1 MASVSCD
8 CVAPSGVGLI
18 VGSIY
23 DCEKCGRPRWCSRE
37 NDSRLSKIP
46 RISDDGGLE
55 EADADDLR
63 FWQSLQK
70 KPLRTRLRG
79 LKSKKQRDRAMLAF
93 LDRPVRGPGKQL
105 DALRERLDEFG
116 LGLKRLYDDPTV
128 IQDEPL
134 LLCWRDWELGRIE
147 IDESND
153 QQPTREEGE
162 GGWTSADKVVLN
174 MLREMILG
182 GFKDHQAKAIHDSME
197 NPGSLSI
204 AALPTG
210 FGKTR
215 IGQVITWLNRREK
228 RKGPTLLISPLIAL
242 MDDQRDQF
250 DRFNQDLI
258 EAKENPLRTHFLTA
272 AEDESHTA
280 IMQALLDDEVDVL
293 CCSPETLL
301 SPVRKS
307 HWVEIFLRMRNPFS
321 LMVVDEAHTIGDWG
335 ASIRPE
341 FQLLG
346 WVKDRLLEREPRLR
360 VLLMSATITQHEET
374 ELVRLFRRGLNVLD
388 AIREDRL
395 REDLSFNVVIDGKQV
410 QDVSRSWMEFLQR
423 ERRSIPS
430 QWFEEQADNPNK
442 KGAPPLLIY
451 TPQKKVATGSM
462 KDIAREVICND
473 DKGLVKTYTGETL
486 PDQRDALRRQFLND
500 QMRVLVATSAFGMG
514 IDKEDVWTIAYLG
527 MPFTLKGL
535 YQGFGRAARKSNWPL
550 REGWDPQKEDGWRSG
565 NCLGVIPDAH
575 PRGFNR
581 QLGIKKTMERVWDM
595 FYLSEDS
602 KILENGYVV
611 VPVISLDDDTRAYW
625 SPCSMEAAPTQDEDE
640 EDAYDDWTFRQEITR
655 YADRETQERNR
666 MYGVLQRRRTL
677 FQYNM
682 WTIAC
687 LQRTGK
693 VEFLGLHQPV
703 IKNNKYDNREMRLVE
718 ILRESGYSGVI
729 DAISEPSPRWLVPG
743 GQTRLAVMRF
753 KTALTGHEDLE
764 KLVLDGHEYLHKR
777 HSEGR
782 AELNE
787 FIGKV
792 KDPKSC
798 IRAAFAPAIGL
809 SKATTCDEMSSK
821 GLLQMPCNHCREGL
835 GFSPLKKGGFI
846 WSTPESIAMMRGNP
860 PQPTVFTLAT
870 ATQSQLLRLYQ
881 GNIGGNG
888 VDANIMRSGEDLEV
902 PCQIHGELKS
912 REYML
917 YDKDGDFLM
926 NLKRASSESIES
938 FQLEWPDPS
947 TGILFWKGQARIV
960 TDVVMELDD

>member
-46 RISDDGGLE
+46 RILDDGGLE

-63 FWQSLQK
+63 FWLSLRK

-79 LKSKKQRDRAMLAF
+79 LMVRGQRDPAMLAF
-93 LDRPVRGPGKQL
+93 LDRTPSGPRKQL

-116 LGLKRLYDDPTV
+116 LDLKRLYDDPTV
-128 IQDEPL
+128 VHDEPL
-134 LLCWRDWELGRIE
+134 LLCWRDWEIGRIE
-147 IDESND
+147 VDESND
-153 QQPTREEGE
+153 PYPDSEGGE
-162 GGWTSADKVVLN
+162 GGWTPRDKFGLN
-174 MLREMILG
+174 MLKEILLG
-182 GFKDHQAKAIHDSME
+182 GFKDHQEKAIHDSMD
-197 NPGSLSI
+197 NPGSLMI

-250 DRFNQDLI
+250 DRFNQDLSK
-258 EAKENPLRTHFLTA
+258 AKEYPLRTHFLTA
-272 AEDESHTA
+272 AEDESHTT

-301 SPVRKS
+301 SPVGGS

-346 WVKDRLLEREPRLR
+346 WVKDRLLERETRLR

-374 ELVRLFRRGLNVLD
+374 ELVRLFRRGLTVLPP
-388 AIREDRL
+388 IREDRL
-395 REDLSFNVVIDGKQV
+395 REDLSFNVVIDGKQEE
-410 QDVSRSWMEFLQR
+410 DVSRRWMEFLRQ
-423 ERRSIPS
+423 ERRKIPPK
-430 QWFEEQADNPNK
+430 WFEEQADNPDK
-442 KGAPPLLIY
+442 KGGPPLLVY

-462 KDIAREVICND
+462 KDIAQEVICD
-473 DKGLVKTYTGETL
+473 GDKKLVKTYTGETS
-486 PDQRDALRRQFLND
+486 PDQRDTLRRQFLND
-500 QMRVLVATSAFGMG
+500 QIRVLVATSAFGMG

-550 REGWDPQKEDGWRSG
+550 REGWDPQEEDDWRSG
-565 NCLGVIPDAH
+565 NCLGVIPDAP
-575 PRGFNR
+575 PRRFSR

-611 VPVISLDDDTRAYW
+611 VPVISLDEDTRAYW

-640 EDAYDDWTFRQEITR
+640 EDAYDDWTIRQEIALWT
-655 YADRETQERNR
+655 DRERQERNR

-703 IKNNKYDNREMRLVE
+703 IKKNKYDDRERRLVE
-718 ILRESGYSGVI
+718 VLRESGYPGVI
-729 DAISEPSPRWLVPG
+729 EAISEPSPRWQVPS

-764 KLVLDGHEYLHKR
+764 KLVLDGQEYLHKR
-777 HSEGR
+777 HSDGR

-787 FIGKV
+787 FIEKV

-809 SKATTCDEMSSK
+809 SKATTCAELSSK
-821 GLLQMPCNHCREGL
+821 GLLQMPCNHCRREL
-835 GFSPLKKGGFI
+835 KFSPLKKGGFI
-846 WSTPESIAMMRGNP
+846 WSIPHSIATMRGSP
-860 PQPTVFTLAT
+860 LQPKELTLGAAT
-870 ATQSQLLRLYQ
+870 RTELSDLLLGKIDGKKVEGIIQRK
-881 GNIGGNG
+881 
-888 VDANIMRSGEDLEV
+888 DELEI
-902 PCQIHGELKS
+902 PCTTIWELKS
-912 REYML
+912 REYKL
-917 YDKDGDFLM
+917 YSEDGDYLM
-926 NLKRASSESIES
+926 KLKKASNNDFEI
-938 FQLEWPDPS
+938 FQLEWPNLS
-947 TGILFWKGQARIV
+947 TGVLFWKGQARIV
-960 TDVVMELDD
+960 TDVVMDTED